1 LDKGFEERPSVPGA
15 SKTRVRETSIWRIDS
30 SHQYPP
36 ERVGLGQR
44 QRQPGHP
51 PLKEHLQ
58 RARAGPVADV
68 LQPARS
74 AVAKPLAS
82 PMKAI
87 PAASAGAWPIRG
99 R

>member
-1 LDKGFEERPSVPGA
+1 
-15 SKTRVRETSIWRIDS
+15 VRETSIWRIDN

-74 AVAKPLAS
+74 AVVAKPLAS

-87 PAASAGAWPIRG
+87 PAASLALGPFVAVDPFAEQSKT
-99 R
+99 